1 MPHRTKHLGFAA
13 GVGVL
18 WNSTKRARRPLRL
31 PRPQPQRPGSVLEQC
46 TRVEHVGRENQHT
59 HIEGIFAMN
68 STRPGVRPGVRPGT
82 HSGDALPVSNLRE
95 LTMTPVAA
103 DDLIHSAQRS
113 LARAALA
120 STPHERYAAAHLAA
134 LRAAA
139 AVIAV
144 VASRS
149 SQVRANRPV
158 RQQVRSAWVVL
169 REVCPPLSEWADFF
183 AAGAQTRAAAEA
195 GIPCVGAR
203 AADDLVRDAQ
213 TFLARVCDVLELA
226 HQPALDLRLRAVG

>member
-1 MPHRTKHLGFAA
+1 
-13 GVGVL
+13 
-18 WNSTKRARRPLRL
+18 
-31 PRPQPQRPGSVLEQC
+31 
-46 TRVEHVGRENQHT
+46 
-59 HIEGIFAMN
+59 MN
-68 STRPGVRPGVRPGT
+68 STRPRTRPGT
-82 HSGDALPVSNLRE
+82 HSGDALPASNLRE

-103 DDLIHSAQRS
+103 DDLIPGAQRS

-120 STPHERYAAAHLAA
+120 GTPHERYAAAHLAA

>member
-1 MPHRTKHLGFAA
+1 
-13 GVGVL
+13 
-18 WNSTKRARRPLRL
+18 
-31 PRPQPQRPGSVLEQC
+31 
-46 TRVEHVGRENQHT
+46 
-59 HIEGIFAMN
+59 MN
-68 STRPGVRPGVRPGT
+68 STRPGVRPGVRPRT
-82 HSGDALPVSNLRE
+82 HSGDALPASNLRE

-120 STPHERYAAAHLAA
+120 GTPHERYAAAHLAA

>member
-1 MPHRTKHLGFAA
+1 
-13 GVGVL
+13 
-18 WNSTKRARRPLRL
+18 
-31 PRPQPQRPGSVLEQC
+31 
-46 TRVEHVGRENQHT
+46 
-59 HIEGIFAMN
+59 MN
-68 STRPGVRPGVRPGT
+68 STHVD
-82 HSGDALPVSNLRE
+82 DAQIA
-95 LTMTPVAA
+95 PVAA
-103 DDLIHSAQRS
+103 DDLIHGAQRS

-120 STPHERYAAAHLAA
+120 DTPHERYAAAHLAA

-144 VASRS
+144 VAPRSRES
-149 SQVRANRPV
+149 RGGRSDSRAVRHR
-158 RQQVRSAWVVL
+158 VRSAWVVL

-195 GIPCVGAR
+195 GVPCVSAR

-226 HQPALDLRLRAVG
+226 HQPALELRLRAVG